1 MLMFEVKSVRDGPP
15 HHFLMSEV
23 AITHNDL
30 HSRRRFVP
38 DIAMPKIEVVQA
50 AENYGRFK
58 IEPLDPGYGHTLG
71 NALRRVLLSSIPGSA
86 VTKIKIDGVFHEFS
100 TIECVKEDV
109 TEIVLNIKGIRL
121 RSYAERPLKLF
132 LSKRG
137 VGIVRAGDIDLPSN
151 VELSNP
157 EHYICTLDSEDARLD
172 LELTV
177 ERGRGYIAADQRD
190 ALPIGEIPIDAIFT
204 PIPRVNYV
212 VENTRI
218 GQATD
223 FDRLLLEIWTDGTV
237 KPGDALSH
245 AAQVLVQYYQTIA
258 DFNRLSLEQTPI
270 DVSPPSGLAVP
281 PDIYDTPIED
291 LDLST
296 RTYNCLKRADIT
308 KVGQVLQMDE
318 KALLSVRNLGQKSM
332 EEIRDKLVERG
343 YIPQKDVEV
352 SSD

>member
-1 MLMFEVKSVRDGPP
+1 ML
-15 HHFLMSEV
+15 
-23 AITHNDL
+23 
-30 HSRRRFVP
+30 

-86 VTKIKIDGVFHEFS
+86 VTKIKIDGVFHEFA
-100 TIECVKEDV
+100 TIEGLREDI
-109 TEIVLNIKGIRL
+109 TEVVLNVKGIRM
-121 RSYAERPLKLF
+121 RSYAERPVKVV
-132 LSKRG
+132 LSKQGAG
-137 VGIVRAGDIDLPSN
+137 VVRAGDMDLPSN
-151 VELSNP
+151 VELANP
-157 EHYICTLDSEDARLD
+157 DHYICTLDSDTARID
-172 LELTV
+172 IELTV
-177 ERGRGYIAADQRD
+177 ERGRGYLSADNRD
-190 ALPIGEIPIDAIFT
+190 TLPIGEIPVDAIFT
-204 PIPRVNYV
+204 PIPKVNYI

-223 FDRLLLEIWTDGTV
+223 YDRLLLEIWTDGTV

-245 AAQVLVQYYQTIA
+245 AAQVLVQYYQSVA
-258 DFNRLSLEQTPI
+258 EFNRLAHDLEA
-270 DVSPPSGLAVP
+270 PSAPVGLTIP

-332 EEIRDKLVERG
+332 EEIRDRLVERG
-343 YIPQKDVEV
+343 YLPTAHGNGGYTPHALPSAGSAADEEISEDR
-352 SSD
+352 

>member
-1 MLMFEVKSVRDGPP
+1 ML
-15 HHFLMSEV
+15 
-23 AITHNDL
+23 
-30 HSRRRFVP
+30 

-71 NALRRVLLSSIPGSA
+71 NAIRRVLLSSIPGSA
-86 VTKIKIDGVFHEFS
+86 VTKVKLDGVFHEFS
-100 TIECVKEDV
+100 TIEGVKEDV
-109 TEIVLNIKGIRL
+109 TEIVLNVKGIRL
-121 RSYAERPLKLF
+121 RSYAERPLKVF
-132 LSKRG
+132 LSKAGPG
-137 VGIVRAGDIDLPSN
+137 VVRAGDIELPSN
-151 VELSNP
+151 VDLSNP
-157 EHYICTLDSEDARLD
+157 EHYICTLDTEGSHFEM
-172 LELTV
+172 EMTV

-190 ALPIGEIPIDAIFT
+190 TLPIGEIPIDAIFT

-223 FDRLLLEIWTDGTV
+223 FDRLLVEIWTDGTV

-258 DFNRLSLEQTPI
+258 DFNRLTIEQEP
-270 DVSPPSGLAVP
+270 VEAPSGMVVP
-281 PDIYDTPIED
+281 SDIYDIAIED

-332 EEIRDKLVERG
+332 EEIRDKLMERG
-343 YIPQKDVEV
+343 FIPRASE
-352 SSD
+352 

>member
-1 MLMFEVKSVRDGPP
+1 ML
-15 HHFLMSEV
+15 
-23 AITHNDL
+23 
-30 HSRRRFVP
+30 

-86 VTKIKIDGVFHEFS
+86 VTKIKIDGVFHEFA
-100 TIECVKEDV
+100 TVDGLREDV
-109 TEIVLNIKGIRL
+109 TEVVLNIKGVRL
-121 RSYAERPLKLF
+121 RSYAERPVKVV
-132 LSKRG
+132 LSKQGAG
-137 VGIVRAGDIDLPSN
+137 VVRAGDIDLPSN
-151 VELSNP
+151 VELANP
-157 EHYICTLDSEDARLD
+157 EHYICTLDNDAARID
-172 LELTV
+172 IELTV
-177 ERGRGYIAADQRD
+177 ERGRGYLSADNRD
-190 ALPIGEIPIDAIFT
+190 TLPIGEIPVDAIFT
-204 PIPRVNYV
+204 PIPKVNYI

-223 FDRLLLEIWTDGTV
+223 YDRLLLEIWTDGTV

-245 AAQVLVQYYQTIA
+245 AAQVLVQYYQSVA
-258 DFNRLSLEQTPI
+258 EFNRLSHEQEVMPQP
-270 DVSPPSGLAVP
+270 VGLTIP
-281 PDIYDTPIED
+281 PDIYDTPIEE

-332 EEIRDKLVERG
+332 DEIRVRLVERG
-343 YIPQKDVEV
+343 YIPEGGGNGGYAAAAASTADVPVLPATEY
-352 SSD
+352 SEEE

>member
-1 MLMFEVKSVRDGPP
+1 VL
-15 HHFLMSEV
+15 
-23 AITHNDL
+23 
-30 HSRRRFVP
+30 

-86 VTKIKIDGVFHEFS
+86 VTKIKIDGVYHEFS
-100 TIECVKEDV
+100 TIPGVKEDV

-121 RSYAERPLKLF
+121 RSYAERPVKVLLTKQGP
-132 LSKRG
+132 G
-137 VGIVRAGDIDLPSN
+137 VVRAGDIDAPSN
-151 VELSNP
+151 VELVNP
-157 EHYICTLDSEDARLD
+157 NHYICTLDGDDSHVEI
-172 LELTV
+172 EMTV
-177 ERGRGYIAADQRD
+177 ERGRSYLPADQRD
-190 ALPIGEIPIDAIFT
+190 ALPIGEIPVDAIFT
-204 PIPRVNYV
+204 PVPKVNYV

-223 FDRLLLEIWTDGTV
+223 FDRLLIEIWTDGTI
-237 KPGDALSH
+237 KAGDALSH
-245 AAQVLVQYYQTIA
+245 AAQVLVQYSQTIA
-258 DFNRLSLEQTPI
+258 DFNRLSTDQEQPATGPN
-270 DVSPPSGLAVP
+270 GLAIP
-281 PDIYDTPIED
+281 ADIYDTPIEE

-308 KVGQVLQMDE
+308 KVGQVLEMDE

-343 YIPQKDVEV
+343 YIPR
-352 SSD
+352 SSGAPAANGAGVITGES